1 MFVCV
6 LALAGC
12 SSRQAVSTT
21 TTVTTTSETTTTVAP
36 LPALGETVG
45 IFLEDRG
52 FGEVKPSQFFNG
64 GDTAGLVQHIRWKS
78 WGGPEAVG
86 TGLSE
91 YVAPNQDVTE
101 GRSQPAT
108 VVAFK
113 LGTCFGNFIYQAI
126 EWYFPEHA
134 QRFNPSQYEN
144 VCSGSFVTSTATAP
158 SCPPS
163 HIQAKDGPFVGGATG
178 EQSMTIALVN
188 SGPGTCM
195 LSGYPRVRLV
205 TAAGT
210 TLDFARDTQSQ
221 YIRRIPPRRVV
232 LSVGAIAYVEIAKY
246 RCDLGDAK
254 AASQIRLSLPEAGE
268 DTALSVPAQIEGYCK
283 GGPTD
288 PGNFISFTPVE
299 SNLGAALP

>member
-1 MFVCV
+1 MSCNRGVTLVDLPSVIANRRSGASLVFVCV

-113 LGTCFGNFIYQAI
+113 LGTCFGNFITRPSSGISPSTLRGSTRVSTRTSAAAVSSPAPQRLRAVHPAI
-126 EWYFPEHA
+126 SKP
-134 QRFNPSQYEN
+134 RTVPSSE
-144 VCSGSFVTSTATAP
+144 GRP
-158 SCPPS
+158 
-163 HIQAKDGPFVGGATG
+163 
-178 EQSMTIALVN
+178 VN
-188 SGPGTCM
+188 S
-195 LSGYPRVRLV
+195 R
-205 TAAGT
+205 
-210 TLDFARDTQSQ
+210 
-221 YIRRIPPRRVV
+221 
-232 LSVGAIAYVEIAKY
+232 
-246 RCDLGDAK
+246 
-254 AASQIRLSLPEAGE
+254 
-268 DTALSVPAQIEGYCK
+268 
-283 GGPTD
+283 
-288 PGNFISFTPVE
+288 
-299 SNLGAALP
+299 